1 MAATMSILGLYNYDP
16 NIFELLHLPD
26 SVQRQTIIDL
36 IISEAAE
43 LEILYPNPDIL
54 RVIIGAW
61 SNGRQNAW
69 ARIAAALD
77 ADYNPIENTDSY
89 EDHLEDY
96 TRDLKESD
104 NYTRD
109 LKESDNYTR
118 DLKENDNYTRN
129 LTDSGNNNSS
139 GNTQNSR
146 TGYNSGDLQVTD
158 SSSSEDH
165 SDDTRSY
172 TGGDD
177 RNKGYTGGDERNKG
191 YTGGDDRNKGF
202 TGGDTRHTVIHTHGN
217 IGVTTNQRM
226 VQAELEL
233 RQTDIYSIIVN
244 EFIDKF
250 CIGVY

>member
-26 SVQRQTIIDL
+26 SVQKQTIIDL
-36 IISEAAE
+36 IISEASE

-77 ADYNPIENTDSY
+77 AEYNPIENSDRY
-89 EDHLEDY
+89 EDHLED
-96 TRDLKESD
+96 
-104 NYTRD
+104 YTRD

-139 GNTQNSR
+139 GSTQNSR
-146 TGYNSGDLQVTD
+146 TGYNSGDLQVTG
-158 SSSSEDH
+158 SSRSEDH

-172 TGGDD
+172 TGSDD
-177 RNKGYTGGDERNKG
+177 RNKGYTGGDNRNKG
-191 YTGGDDRNKGF
+191 Y

-217 IGVTTNQRM
+217 IGVTSNQQM
-226 VQAELEL
+226 VLAELEL

>member
-1 MAATMSILGLYNYDP
+1 MEATLSILGLYNYQPAIFDSLTIP
-16 NIFELLHLPD
+16 TSVDRETLINNI
-26 SVQRQTIIDL
+26 IM
-36 IISEAAE
+36 EAAE
-43 LEILYPNPDIL
+43 LELLFPNADIL
-54 RVIIGAW
+54 GRLIGNWSKTRLAAW
-61 SNGRQNAW
+61 NRMIG
-69 ARIAAALD
+69 ALD
-77 ADYNPIENTDSY
+77 AEYNPIENTDRY

-118 DLKENDNYTRN
+118 N
-129 LTDSGNNNSS
+129 LTDSGNNSSS
-139 GNTQNSR
+139 GSTQNSR

-165 SDDTRSY
+165 SNDTRSY
-172 TGGDD
+172 TGS
-177 RNKGYTGGDERNKG
+177 DERNKG
-191 YTGGDDRNKGF
+191 YTGGDDRNKGY

-226 VQAELEL
+226 VEAELKL
-233 RQTDIYSIIVN
+233 RQYDIYKLITN
-244 EFIDKF
+244 EFIDTF

>member
-26 SVQRQTIIDL
+26 SVQQQTIIDL

-61 SNGRQNAW
+61 SKSRQNAW
-69 ARIAAALD
+69 ARIAEALD
-77 ADYNPIENTDSY
+77 AEYNPIENTDRY

-96 TRDLKESD
+96 TRDL
-104 NYTRD
+104 N
-109 LKESDNYTR
+109 ESDNYTR

-129 LTDSGNNNSS
+129 LTDSGNSNSS
-139 GNTQNSR
+139 GSTQNSR

-165 SDDTRSY
+165 SDVTRSY
-172 TGGDD
+172 TGSDD
-177 RNKGYTGGDERNKG
+177 RNKGYTGSD
-191 YTGGDDRNKGF
+191 TRNKGF

-226 VQAELEL
+226 VLAEVEV

>member
-26 SVQRQTIIDL
+26 SVQKQTIIDL

-43 LEILYPNPDIL
+43 LEIVYPNPDIL

-77 ADYNPIENTDSY
+77 AEYNPIENTDRY
-89 EDHLEDY
+89 EDHLED
-96 TRDLKESD
+96 
-104 NYTRD
+104 YTRD

-139 GNTQNSR
+139 GSTQNSR

-172 TGGDD
+172 TGSDD
-177 RNKGYTGGDERNKG
+177 RNKGY
-191 YTGGDDRNKGF
+191 

>member
-1 MAATMSILGLYNYDP
+1 MEATLSILGLYNYQPAIFDSLTIP
-16 NIFELLHLPD
+16 TSVDRETLIDNI
-26 SVQRQTIIDL
+26 IM
-36 IISEAAE
+36 EAAE

-61 SNGRQNAW
+61 SNSRQNAW

-77 ADYNPIENTDSY
+77 AEYNPIENTDRY

-118 DLKENDNYTRN
+118 N

-139 GNTQNSR
+139 GSTQNSR

-172 TGGDD
+172 TGSDD
-177 RNKGYTGGDERNKG
+177 RNKG
-191 YTGGDDRNKGF
+191 YTGGDDRNKGY

-217 IGVTTNQRM
+217 IGVTSNQQM
-226 VQAELEL
+226 VQAELDL

>member
-26 SVQRQTIIDL
+26 SVQQQTIIDL

-61 SNGRQNAW
+61 SKSRQNAW
-69 ARIAAALD
+69 ARIAEALD
-77 ADYNPIENTDSY
+77 AEYNPIENSDRY
-89 EDHLEDY
+89 EEHLEDYTRDLMESDDY

-104 NYTRD
+104 DYN
-109 LKESDNYTR
+109 
-118 DLKENDNYTRN
+118 RN
-129 LTDSGNNNSS
+129 LTDSGNSNTS
-139 GNTQNSR
+139 GSIQNSR
-146 TGYNSGDLQVTD
+146 TGYNSSDLQLTD
-158 SSSSEDH
+158 SSRSEDH

-172 TGGDD
+172 TGGDN
-177 RNKGYTGGDERNKG
+177 RNKGYTGSDN
-191 YTGGDDRNKGF
+191 RNKGF

-226 VQAELEL
+226 VQAEVEL

>member
-26 SVQRQTIIDL
+26 SVQKQTIIDL

-77 ADYNPIENTDSY
+77 AEYNPIENSDRY

-118 DLKENDNYTRN
+118 N

-139 GNTQNSR
+139 GSTQNSR
-146 TGYNSGDLQVTD
+146 TGYNSGDLQVTG
-158 SSSSEDH
+158 SSRSEDH

-172 TGGDD
+172 TGSDD
-177 RNKGYTGGDERNKG
+177 RNKGYTGGDNRNKG
-191 YTGGDDRNKGF
+191 Y

-217 IGVTTNQRM
+217 IGVTTNQQM
-226 VQAELEL
+226 VQAELKL
-233 RQTDIYSIIVN
+233 RQTDIYSIIVH

>member
-16 NIFELLHLPD
+16 NIFELLQLPD
-26 SVQRQTIIDL
+26 SVQQQTIIDL

-61 SNGRQNAW
+61 SKGRQNAW

-77 ADYNPIENTDSY
+77 AEYNPIENSNRY

-96 TRDLKESD
+96 TRDL
-104 NYTRD
+104 N
-109 LKESDNYTR
+109 ESDNYTR
-118 DLKENDNYTRN
+118 DLKENDNYIRN
-129 LTDSGNNNSS
+129 LTDSGNSNSS
-139 GNTQNSR
+139 GSTQNSR
-146 TGYNSGDLQVTD
+146 TGYNSGGLQVTD

-177 RNKGYTGGDERNKG
+177 RNKGYTGGDN
-191 YTGGDDRNKGF
+191 RNKGF

-217 IGVTTNQRM
+217 IGVTTNQQM
-226 VQAELEL
+226 VRDELDL

>member
-1 MAATMSILGLYNYDP
+1 MEATLSILGLYNYQPAIFDSLTIP
-16 NIFELLHLPD
+16 TSVDKETLIDNI
-26 SVQRQTIIDL
+26 IM
-36 IISEAAE
+36 EAAE
-43 LEILYPNPDIL
+43 LELLFPNADIL
-54 RVIIGAW
+54 GRLIGNWSKTRLAAW
-61 SNGRQNAW
+61 NRMIG
-69 ARIAAALD
+69 ALD
-77 ADYNPIENTDSY
+77 AEYNPIENSDRY

-96 TRDLKESD
+96 TRDL
-104 NYTRD
+104 N
-109 LKESDNYTR
+109 ESDNYTR

-129 LTDSGNNNSS
+129 LTDSGNSNSS
-139 GNTQNSR
+139 GSTQNSR

-165 SDDTRSY
+165 SDDSRSY
-172 TGGDD
+172 TGSDD
-177 RNKGYTGGDERNKG
+177 RNKGYTGGDN
-191 YTGGDDRNKGF
+191 RNKGF

-226 VQAELEL
+226 VHAEVEL

>member
-1 MAATMSILGLYNYDP
+1 MAATMSISGLYNYDP

-77 ADYNPIENTDSY
+77 AEYNPIENTDRY
-89 EDHLEDY
+89 EDHLED
-96 TRDLKESD
+96 
-104 NYTRD
+104 YTRD

-139 GNTQNSR
+139 GGTQNSR

-172 TGGDD
+172 TGSDD
-177 RNKGYTGGDERNKG
+177 RNKGYTGGDNRNKG
-191 YTGGDDRNKGF
+191 Y

-217 IGVTTNQRM
+217 IGVTSNQQM

>member
-1 MAATMSILGLYNYDP
+1 MEATISILGLYNYQPAIFDSLTIP
-16 NIFELLHLPD
+16 TSVDRETLIDNI
-26 SVQRQTIIDL
+26 IM
-36 IISEAAE
+36 EAAE
-43 LEILYPNPDIL
+43 LELLFPNADIL
-54 RVIIGAW
+54 GKLIGNWSKTRLPAW
-61 SNGRQNAW
+61 NRMIG
-69 ARIAAALD
+69 ALD
-77 ADYNPIENTDSY
+77 AEYNPIENSDKY

-129 LTDSGNNNSS
+129 LTDSGNNSSS
-139 GNTQNSR
+139 GSTQNSR

-165 SDDTRSY
+165 SNDTRSYTGSDERNKGYTGGDDRKKGY

-177 RNKGYTGGDERNKG
+177 RNKGYTGS
-191 YTGGDDRNKGF
+191 
-202 TGGDTRHTVIHTHGN
+202 DTRHTVIHTHGN
-217 IGVTTNQRM
+217 IGVTTNQHM
-226 VQAELEL
+226 VEAELKL
-233 RQTDIYSIIVN
+233 RQYDIYKLITN
-244 EFIDKF
+244 EFIDTF